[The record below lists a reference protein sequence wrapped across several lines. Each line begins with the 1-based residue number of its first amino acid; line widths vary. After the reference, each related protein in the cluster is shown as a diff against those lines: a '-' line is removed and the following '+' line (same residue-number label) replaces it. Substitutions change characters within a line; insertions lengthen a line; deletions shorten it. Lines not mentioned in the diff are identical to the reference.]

1 MSLGRISKLF
11 AAQNLTQL
19 VSVLNQFILP
29 PLFLRRYGVSL
40 YGEWIALSAAIGY
53 LATVNYGLQT
63 YTNMQMTIHYNRGEV
78 QQCLEVESAGL
89 RILLSLFAGFSVLL
103 LIVFA
108 LPVDRLLHLTVG
120 RGEAQWVLYLLGV
133 QVLATMLQGFFSGNY
148 MVFGAAHR
156 GINVNNAVAIVILI
170 VQAGLVWART
180 SFVTLAVAQL
190 VVTLASC
197 LFLVIDVRRLAPQIA
212 PTLRYW
218 VPGSLKA
225 ILKPSMHYGLLLSS
239 NILAYQVPVL
249 LMQRVL
255 GPAPVVVYSIT
266 RTIYSMSRRILFLL
280 TSSIG
285 PEVTITIGQR
295 DWAKLRRLYDLSE
308 RMILFLLPAI
318 TFGSMLATPFLLHVW
333 LHRSQLY
340 DPGVC
345 LLLGITI
352 AILGIKEHKYQFQF
366 SSNRVR
372 EVSLMTP
379 VAYGLT
385 LLVSIPLMRS
395 FGLIGFLA
403 PWALSELAQLFYL
416 LHLNAVLFRDE
427 AGQPSNATEPAGID
441 RRPVF
446 LLLGL
451 LVVGGA
457 AIAWPVFH
465 VAQWSVPVQLG
476 CSILSV
482 VVSLLLSYQLFH
494 VDEVRSVL
502 WQRVAG
508 RFPAF
513 AGRRT

>member
-19 VSVLNQFILP
+19 VSVLSQLILP
-29 PLFLRRYGVSL
+29 PIFLRRYGVAL
-40 YGEWIALSAAIGY
+40 YGEWLALSAAIGY

-78 QQCLEVESAGL
+78 QQCLEVQSAGL
-89 RILLSLFAGFSVLL
+89 RILLSLFGVFCLL
-103 LIVFA
+103 LLVIFL
-108 LPVDRLLHLTVG
+108 LPVDHMLHLTIG
-120 RGEAQWVLYLLGV
+120 RGQAQWVLYLLGV

-156 GINVNNAVAIVILI
+156 GINLSNAIAILI
-170 VQAGLVWART
+170 LIAQSALAWTRA
-180 SFVTLAVAQL
+180 SFVSLAVAQL
-190 VVTLASC
+190 VVTFASC
-197 LFLVIDVRRLAPQIA
+197 IFLVFDVRRLAPQIA

-239 NILAYQVPVL
+239 NILAYQIPVL

-255 GPAPVVVYSIT
+255 GPAPVVVYSVT
-266 RTIYSMSRRILFLL
+266 RTIYSLSRRILFLL

-285 PEVTITIGQR
+285 PEVTITFGQR

-308 RMILFLLPAI
+308 RMILFLLPAV
-318 TFGSMLATPFLLHVW
+318 TFGTMLATPFLLHIW

-340 DPGVC
+340 DPAVC
-345 LLLGITI
+345 LTLGITI

-379 VAYGLT
+379 VAYSLT
-385 LLVSIPLMRS
+385 LLVSLPLMRS

-403 PWALSELAQLFYL
+403 PWALSELAQLLYL
-416 LHLNAVLFRDE
+416 LHLNAQLFRTE
-427 AGQPSNATEPAGID
+427 ADPSVVPAVDLGID

-446 LLLGL
+446 LLLVFL
-451 LVVGGA
+451 TIGGVA
-457 AIAWPVFH
+457 MTWPVFH
-465 VAQWSVPVQLG
+465 LAQWREPVQLG
-476 CSILSV
+476 LAVLSV
-482 VVSLLLSYQLFH
+482 IICLLISYQLFR
-494 VDEVRSVL
+494 VDEVRSLL

-508 RFPAF
+508 RFPALLL
-513 AGRRT
+513 RRS